1 MKEGMAAVLCLP
13 LRSHCETML
22 LALVKFG
29 AALVE
34 PNTRNYDFA
43 KLNGRIGE
51 NVHIIAVLE
60 KIKK

>member
-1 MKEGMAAVLCLP
+1 
-13 LRSHCETML
+13 ML
-22 LALVKFG
+22 LALVKFE

-43 KLNGRIGE
+43 KLNGRIRE

-60 KIKK
+60 TIKNYYEKWLNKIIHILSSLYS

>member
-1 MKEGMAAVLCLP
+1 
-13 LRSHCETML
+13 ML

-29 AALVE
+29 DALVE

-51 NVHIIAVLE
+51 NVHIIVVQKKYWNNYE
-60 KIKK
+60 KWLNKIINIISSIYS